1 MNLAI
6 GWGDLNEKEQACVSA
21 SVDLLELFG
30 PGLGFPHS
38 SDIKGSRHGNLRE
51 LRVQHGGRP
60 YRVLYAFDPRRCA
73 LLLIGGDKTGQ
84 DRWYEDH
91 VPMAENCMTNTW
103 KHCVKRAATM
113 AKKFAELQARMSP
126 ESRADAE
133 QLLQQHL
140 KEMPLHELRKAQ
152 ELSQETLAKALH
164 VNQAAI
170 SKMER
175 RTDMYISTLRNYIRA
190 MGGELEI
197 IATFPEGQVK
207 IENFAK

>member
-1 MNLAI
+1 M
-6 GWGDLNEKEQACVSA
+6 GWDVEYTDQLGGWWEGLDAKEQASVSA

-30 PGLGFPHS
+30 PSLVKTAGTTS
-38 SDIKGSRHGNLRE
+38 MSRWR
-51 LRVQHGGRP
+51 
-60 YRVLYAFDPRRCA
+60 
-73 LLLIGGDKTGQ
+73 IT
-84 DRWYEDH
+84 
-91 VPMAENCMTNTW
+91 CMTNIW
-103 KHCVKRAATM
+103 KHCVMRAATM
-113 AKKFAELQARMSP
+113 AKKFAELQARMTP

-133 QLLQQHL
+133 RQFQQHL

-170 SKMER
+170 SRMER

-197 IATFPEGQVK
+197 IATFPDGQVK
-207 IENFAK
+207 IENFAN